1 MSSAWLL
8 RMAHPILNR
17 ICPIVL
23 VTGCH
28 TRNTKLA
35 DFLLPAFC
43 TQSICAQ
50 AFPVLA
56 TWLQSQHECGV
67 FCQLMTIASGV
78 KEENVLIPVDSGSG
92 HPWLYYFFLRC
103 GVGAGGPRLDV
114 FQGKE
119 EELLRKRK
127 QAVLRKGW
135 APAKPRN
142 VTLTVPQREGSET
155 AS

>member
-1 MSSAWLL
+1 M
-8 RMAHPILNR
+8 
-17 ICPIVL
+17 
-23 VTGCH
+23 
-28 TRNTKLA
+28 
-35 DFLLPAFC
+35 
-43 TQSICAQ
+43 
-50 AFPVLA
+50 
-56 TWLQSQHECGV
+56 

-78 KEENVLIPVDSGSG
+78 KEENVLIPADSGSG

-103 GVGAGGPRLDV
+103 GVGGWGGPRLDV

-142 VTLTVPQREGSET
+142 VTLTVPQREGSDT